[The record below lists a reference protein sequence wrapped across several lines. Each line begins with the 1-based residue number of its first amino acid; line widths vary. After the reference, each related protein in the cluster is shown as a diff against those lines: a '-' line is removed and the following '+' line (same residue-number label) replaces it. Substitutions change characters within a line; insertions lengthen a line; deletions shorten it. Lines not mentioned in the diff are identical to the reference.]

1 MILQDDVF
9 IYKKKKKRGPQTITQ
24 HGLQLNKPPPKKK
37 KKKGGDL
44 KNTRSEL
51 V

>member
-9 IYKKKKKRGPQTITQ
+9 KKKKRGPQTITQ

-37 KKKGGDL
+37 RKKKGGDL